1 MHTDTLQTFNWETL
15 FTTYPYNLILLISL
29 GLSVLLAIVAIS
41 ISLSSKKRIAKLLHG
56 KNAQDIDEVLIHIYK
71 SISALDQFKQKT
83 ISDLNM
89 MNGKIARST
98 QSIETIRFNPFKGNG
113 TGGNQSFATALL
125 NEQGDG
131 VILSSLYSS
140 DRVSIFA
147 KPVSNFTSTFEVT
160 DEEKTVLEQASA
172 KIKQG

>member
-1 MHTDTLQTFNWETL
+1 M
-15 FTTYPYNLILLISL
+15 
-29 GLSVLLAIVAIS
+29 
-41 ISLSSKKRIAKLLHG
+41 
-56 KNAQDIDEVLIHIYK
+56 DEVLIHIYK
-71 SISALDQFKQKT
+71 SISALDQFRQKT

-147 KPVSNFTSTFEVT
+147 KPVTHFASTFELT
-160 DEEKTVLEQASA
+160 EEEKNVLEQATA
-172 KIKQG
+172 KIKRG

>member
-1 MHTDTLQTFNWETL
+1 MHNESFTSFNWETL
-15 FTTYPYNLILLISL
+15 FSTYPYNLILLICIVLSL
-29 GLSVLLAIVAIS
+29 IFACIAIFVS
-41 ISLSSKKRIAKLLHG
+41 ISSRKRIARLLHG

-83 ISDLNM
+83 IGDLNI

-98 QSIETIRFNPFKGNG
+98 QSIETIRFNPFKGTG
-113 TGGNQSFATALL
+113 TGGNQSFATALI
-125 NEQGDG
+125 NEHGDG

-147 KPVSNFTSTFEVT
+147 KPVTNFAPTFEVT
-160 DEEKTVLEQASA
+160 DEEKEVLAQATA
-172 KIKQG
+172 KLK